1 MKRKHQVH
9 AKEVAIKKDS
19 LEYIVSALIE
29 ITLKQ
34 SAETICTGAS
44 LFELALLTVSH

>member
-1 MKRKHQVH
+1 MERKRQVH
-9 AKEVAIKKDS
+9 AKEVAIKEDS

-34 SAETICTGAS
+34 SAETVCTRAS
-44 LFELALLTVSH
+44 LFELALLTASH